1 MTHDVYRIEGLNHL
15 YGSFHALSGVSAVV
29 RAGEVLGIVGPNG
42 AGKTTLLKILCG
54 FLKPTSG
61 EVHFHGKLLRRWKHL
76 DLAQRVAYV
85 PQQTNIVFP
94 YTARDVVLMGRL
106 PHQEGRFF
114 ETRSDLEAVE
124 HALDL
129 TGSAALRDRYFND
142 LSGGERQL
150 VVLASAL
157 AQEPEVLL
165 LDEPTIFLDLRH
177 QLAIYRIL
185 ADLHRDRRMTLV
197 VVTHDLNL
205 AESFCERILFVNLG
219 TVVAELARAES
230 ESSISISPELIEQV
244 FDVKAATELIGD
256 TRRIVLSFGQ

>member
-1 MTHDVYRIEGLNHL
+1 MTHEVYRIEGLDHL
-15 YGSFHALSGVSAVV
+15 YGSFHALRGISAVV

-61 EVHFHGKLLRRWKHL
+61 EVHFHGKLLRRWNHR

-94 YTARDVVLMGRL
+94 YTGREVVLMGRL

-124 HALDL
+124 CALEL
-129 TGSAALRDRYFND
+129 TGSAHLHDRYFND

-205 AESFCERILFVNLG
+205 AESFCERILFVNHG
-219 TVVAELARAES
+219 AVVAEQARAEI
-230 ESSISISPELIEQV
+230 ESSILISPELIELV

-256 TRRIVLSFGQ
+256 RRRIVLSFGR